1 MKSILVS
8 DNRDSLLGMR
18 MAGIDGIL
26 INSSEEADE
35 VIFRELKNPDVG
47 IVFITEKAA
56 DMVREK
62 LIEFRKK
69 SLFPLITVIPDRHGF
84 TSHNEITSYITE
96 AIGI

>member
-26 INSSEEADE
+26 INSPEEADE